1 MTQTAFDITSARSKN
16 IDLIILLTT
25 VVDMPWQHCLS
36 VIWGILVNMVMVQF
50 FFGKMSK
57 SVMQLISIHF

>member
-25 VVDMPWQHCLS
+25 VVDAKAA
-36 VIWGILVNMVMVQF
+36 VAV
-50 FFGKMSK
+50 
-57 SVMQLISIHF
+57 LISLT